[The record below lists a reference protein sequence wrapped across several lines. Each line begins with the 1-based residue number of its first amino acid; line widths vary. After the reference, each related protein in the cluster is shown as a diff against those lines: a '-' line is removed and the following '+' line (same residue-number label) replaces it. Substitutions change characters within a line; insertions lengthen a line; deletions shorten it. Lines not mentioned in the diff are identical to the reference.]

1 MVLVFWVEKESKLV
15 FLFKSDIWKLECLVN
30 YKSSPLLVKRRGRN
44 IGDPT
49 LVARGIKGVL
59 VVGSI
64 SV

>member
-1 MVLVFWVEKESKLV
+1 MVLVFWAEKESKLV

-49 LVARGIKGVL
+49 LVA
-59 VVGSI
+59 
-64 SV
+64 